1 MAEGVPAIRER
12 GQRRP
17 HSGLKIIMPESK
29 DKINKTS
36 TQPSTQQYM
45 PIAEI
50 RDDAVILKD
59 GTLRAVILVSS
70 INFALKSEDEQAAV
84 IQGYVQFLNSL
95 DFPLQVL
102 IQSRKL
108 NIDDYLERLK
118 TIEKEQTNE
127 LLKMQ
132 TREYR
137 QYIAELVQLADIMS
151 KKFYMVVPFS
161 TGSIRSK
168 GFITR
173 FREAV
178 SPTSEIVIKQKKFE
192 THKLEL
198 LKRVEYIIDGLSSI
212 GLQAVSL
219 DTQSLIELFY
229 NTYNPDT
236 YDQQKL
242 VDVNKLNLE

>member
-1 MAEGVPAIRER
+1 MAKKKEIT
-12 GQRRP
+12 
-17 HSGLKIIMPESK
+17 SK
-29 DKINKTS
+29 KTS
-36 TQPSTQQYM
+36 QPSTQQYL
-45 PIAEI
+45 PILEI
-50 RDDAVILKD
+50 RDDAAILKD
-59 GTLRAVILVSS
+59 GTLRGVILVSS
-70 INFALKSEDEQAAV
+70 INFSLKSEDEQSAV

-118 TIEKEQTNE
+118 DIEKGQTNE

-137 QYIAELVQLADIMS
+137 QYVAELVQLADIMS

-161 TGSIRSK
+161 TGSIKSK
-168 GFITR
+168 GFFSR
-173 FREAV
+173 MKEAV
-178 SPTSEIVIKQKKFE
+178 SPTSVITVKQKKFE
-192 THKLEL
+192 THRVEL
-198 LKRVEYIIDGLSSI
+198 FKRMEYIIDGLSSI
-212 GLQAVSL
+212 GLQAVPL

-236 YDQQKL
+236 YDQQKI
-242 VDVNKLNLE
+242 VDVKKLNLE